1 MLDISIT
8 KLNENV
14 VRQFKD
20 LIKMNKIIRILCLLL
35 LTQTTFGQTEI
46 VDKIPMFSGSLTK
59 DSYIESVDLKRNYID
74 SLIYRHKEQI
84 RVDTIP
90 FKIIY
95 TIKKEDNTYILQN
108 PYSPYENIDNS
119 VKNINSQNSDSIKVI
134 VTTSG
139 NRILKIQL
147 PSPYFSIDLFG
158 NRIDHFNN
166 YHNFYFENNEL
177 IFSGYGCSD
186 PSAFIGSCGGANSE
200 YSNYFK
206 SGKYYNTSID
216 GKTYYCGCGI
226 NLIVN
231 NSVIDEL
238 IATILNRI
246 K

>member
-1 MLDISIT
+1 
-8 KLNENV
+8 
-14 VRQFKD
+14 
-20 LIKMNKIIRILCLLL
+20 MNKIIRILSLLL
-35 LTQTTFGQTEI
+35 ITQTTFGQTEK
-46 VDKIPMFSGSLTK
+46 VDKIPMFSDSITK
-59 DSYIESVDLKRNYID
+59 DSYIKSVDLKRNYID
-74 SLIYRHKEQI
+74 SLINRHKEQI

-95 TIKKEDNTYILQN
+95 TIRKEDNAYILQN
-108 PYSPYENIDNS
+108 PYSPFENIDNS
-119 VKNINSQNSDSIKVI
+119 VKNINSQNSDSIKAI

-147 PSPYFSIDLFG
+147 SSPYFSSDHFG
-158 NRIDHFNN
+158 HSINHFNN
-166 YHNFYFENNEL
+166 YHNFYFDNNEL

-186 PSAFIGSCGGANSE
+186 PSDFIGSCGGTYSE

-206 SGKYYNTSID
+206 SGKYYNTIIE